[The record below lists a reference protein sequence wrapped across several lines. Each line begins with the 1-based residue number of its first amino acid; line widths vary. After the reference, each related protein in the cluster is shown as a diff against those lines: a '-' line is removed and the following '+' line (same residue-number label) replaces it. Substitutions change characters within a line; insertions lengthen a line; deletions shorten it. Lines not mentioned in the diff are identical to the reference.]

1 MKTLDWVVLLGTIAV
16 IVAVGLYKERGTKS
30 SEQYLRGGSSLRWWT
45 VGLSIMATQASAITF
60 LSMPGQAYEDGMGF
74 IQFYLGL
81 PIAMVILSVWILPIF
96 YRLKVYTAYQYLE
109 LRFDRAT
116 RQLVAFL
123 FLLSR
128 GLASGIAIYAPAIVL
143 ATVLGWPV
151 QLTSLAIGLV
161 TIAYTVSGGSTL
173 VARTQTY
180 QMVVMLGG
188 MVAAAFVI
196 WHQLPPALTFNSA
209 LHVAGALGRLHPM
222 DYSFRFDARYTFW
235 SGLLGGLFVQLAYF
249 GTDQSQVQRY
259 LGGAS
264 LTESRLGLLFNGL
277 LKLPMQFLILF
288 VGVLVF
294 VFYQFH
300 PPPVFFDRARWS
312 ALAHGAQA
320 LEARAIEAE
329 HTRAFAVKRERVEAL
344 VREPSAENADALRAS
359 AHDTDAVR
367 LRARDLV
374 RRAGSEVKDSDFI
387 FIDFVVKQLP
397 VGFVGLLIAVILSA
411 AMSAVASALTSL
423 GTTTV
428 IDFYRVSFRPHAS
441 DAHYVTAGK
450 WFTVM
455 WGLVAVA
462 FAALA
467 SQLDNLIQAVNILG
481 SIFYGPML
489 GIFTVGFFIPHV
501 KARAAVLATVIAQ
514 AVVVAVFLTS
524 HISFLWY
531 NVIGALA
538 LVLMALALQAMS
550 GSTPPGGSDPAAGK
564 VAL

>member
-1 MKTLDWVVLLGTIAV
+1 MKPLDWMVLLGTIVV
-16 IVAVGLYKERGTKS
+16 IVVAGLYKERGKKS
-30 SEQYLRGGSSLRWWT
+30 SEEYLRGGSGLRWWT
-45 VGLSIMATQASAITF
+45 VGLSVMATQASAITF

-81 PIAMVILSVWILPIF
+81 PIAMIILSIWIVPIF
-96 YRLKVYTAYQYLE
+96 YRLKVYTAYEYLE
-109 LRFDRAT
+109 MRFDRRT

-143 ATVLGWPV
+143 ATVLGWPL
-151 QLTSLAIGLV
+151 QITNLTIGIV

-180 QMVVMLGG
+180 QMVVMLAG
-188 MVAAAFVI
+188 MAAAAFVI
-196 WHQLPPALTFNSA
+196 WHQLPAELSFNGA
-209 LHVAGALGRLHPM
+209 LHLAGALGHLHPI
-222 DYSFRFDARYTFW
+222 DYSLRFDARYTFW

-264 LTESRLGLLFNGL
+264 LGESRLGLLFNGL
-277 LKLPMQFLILF
+277 LKVPMQFLILF

-312 ALAHGAQA
+312 AIAHGEHAAEAHAIEIDQAHAFAIKRDRAQA
-320 LEARAIEAE
+320 LLSDRSPA
-329 HTRAFAVKRERVEAL
+329 
-344 VREPSAENADALRAS
+344 NADALRAS
-359 AHDTDAVR
+359 ARDADAVR
-367 LRARDLV
+367 ARARELV
-374 RRAGSEVKDSDFI
+374 KRSGSEVKDSDFI
-387 FIDFVVKQLP
+387 FIDFVVSQFP
-397 VGFVGLLIAVILSA
+397 SGFVGLLLAVILSA
-411 AMSAVASALTSL
+411 AMSAVAAALTSL

-428 IDFYRVSFRPHAS
+428 VDFYRVSFKPTAS
-441 DAHYVTAGK
+441 DAHYVAAGK

-455 WGLVAVA
+455 WGAVAVS

-467 SQLDNLIQAVNILG
+467 SRLDNLIQAVNILG

-489 GIFTVGFFIPHV
+489 GIFTVGFFLPHV
-501 KARAAVLATVIAQ
+501 RARPALAATVVAQ
-514 AVVVAVFLTS
+514 LTVVVVFLTTR
-524 HISFLWY
+524 ISFLWY
-531 NVIGALA
+531 NVIGAV
-538 LVLMALALQAMS
+538 VLIGLALALQQLSNARKM
-550 GSTPPGGSDPAAGK
+550 GEST
-564 VAL
+564 